1 MVVINHEYM
10 GEQQVGDVKVPF
22 ISTDFCR
29 AYHLVK
35 HYKELAVKDI
45 TFELAHDLRNI
56 ERDYFL
62 KVINRQE
69 SDVSVTGVHSYCIY
83 AFDWNKEAYFDKE
96 LFVKDMISCFAKYE
110 GFVLSGPYCS
120 NLSRDF
126 KIRLINNDLFTFGDV
141 EYSVYRDWETN
152 PSY

>member
-1 MVVINHEYM
+1 MVIINYEYM

-22 ISTDFCR
+22 ISTDFCK

-35 HYKELAVKDI
+35 HYKECAVRDI
-45 TFELAHDLRNI
+45 VGFELANDLRNI

-62 KVINRQE
+62 KVVSKRM
-69 SDVSVTGVHSYCIY
+69 SDVSVTGVHSYCTY
-83 AFDWNKEAYFDKE
+83 VFDWTKEASFDKE
-96 LFVKDMISCFAKYE
+96 LFVKDMIACFAKYN

-120 NLSRDF
+120 KLTRDF

-141 EYSVYRDWETN
+141 E
-152 PSY
+152 

>member
-1 MVVINHEYM
+1 M
-10 GEQQVGDVKVPF
+10 
-22 ISTDFCR
+22 
-29 AYHLVK
+29 VK

-96 LFVKDMISCFAKYE
+96 LFVKDIPINPDAACEAACIPNPAANVGINLSFNFSCF
-110 GFVLSGPYCS
+110 F
-120 NLSRDF
+120 
-126 KIRLINNDLFTFGDV
+126 
-141 EYSVYRDWETN
+141 
-152 PSY
+152 